1 MTKKY
6 RILYWLF
13 FILSLSANI
22 GPLAYYTIDAAINSD
37 LTYEKLTLT
46 TTVVLV
52 IIMSMVCL
60 INKTVLRSRIWIILI
75 GLYVCLDFMLTPLM
89 VIACCQIADELLLTP
104 LKNNFKQK
112 LIINKQF
119 DKRMKA

>member
-13 FILSLSANI
+13 FILSLLANV

-46 TTVVLV
+46 TTVILVL
-52 IIMSMVCL
+52 IMSIVCL

-89 VIACCQIADELLLTP
+89 IIACCQIADELVLTP
-104 LKNNFKQK
+104 LKKNFREK